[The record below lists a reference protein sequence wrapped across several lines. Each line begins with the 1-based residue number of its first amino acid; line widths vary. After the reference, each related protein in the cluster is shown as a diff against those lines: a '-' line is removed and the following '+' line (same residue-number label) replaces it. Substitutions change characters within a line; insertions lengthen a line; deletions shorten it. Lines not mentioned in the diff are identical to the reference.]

1 MGARGCLSVSD
12 TLIMPCRVTDTV
24 RPNDPTIPLKR
35 ALSIAALSIGVEQER
50 IIMTVY
56 FVQSKRSSQVM
67 HVHRKMCALR
77 AVAGAHIVSTYL
89 EAHNLAPKTGAV

>member
-35 ALSIAALSIGVEQER
+35 GAGVEQER

-89 EAHNLAPKTGAV
+89 EAHKLAPKTGAV